1 MNVYISD
8 SIARAHADRMMA
20 DAAAARRARR
30 VRASRRA
37 AARTSVHESAA
48 DRSPDTRPSGPATA
62 AHLAARPITA
72 FRSWLLAGQL

>member
-1 MNVYISD
+1 MNPYISD
-8 SIARAHADRMMA
+8 SIARSHADRMMA

-37 AARTSVHESAA
+37 ASRTSNQQSAA
-48 DRSPDTRPSGPATA
+48 DRSPDTRTRGPVLA
-62 AHLAARPITA
+62 AHVAARPFTA